1 MNFRTSAVCFQN
13 HTRLNYTIKC
23 EYVSVIVRL
32 AFFDKIL
39 KFNYNKI
46 YYNFA
51 SSPFLCSLMSA

>member
-13 HTRLNYTIKC
+13 YIRLIYTIKC

-39 KFNYNKI
+39 KFNYNEI

-51 SSPFLCSLMSA
+51 SSPFLCSLMSV